1 VNERQMNISE
11 RAFNER
17 AITRWAIR
25 YARVAIGAAFLS
37 AVAGRFGLWSGAL
50 QWERFGRFI
59 TRTGD
64 LNAWAPAA
72 IVPILAWSA
81 TILETTFGL
90 ALILGLATRWVA
102 LGSAGLLAWFA
113 MAMVVYDGVKAP
125 LDYSVLSASAGALLL
140 ALAAD
145 RERRASSASS
155 SSSASPASS

>member
-1 VNERQMNISE
+1 MTVSDS
-11 RAFNER
+11 
-17 AITRWAIR
+17 AIEAIDRWAIR

-50 QWERFGRFI
+50 QWERFARFI
-59 TRTGD
+59 SRTGD

-81 TILETTFGL
+81 TILETTFGI
-90 ALILGLATRWVA
+90 ALVLGLATRWVA

-113 MAMVVYDGVKAP
+113 VAMAVYDGVKAP

-140 ALAAD
+140 ALAED
-145 RERRASSASS
+145 RARRASS
-155 SSSASPASS
+155 